1 MFTDLIPIIMPA
13 ISFKFQLKYG
23 ALPCVCV
30 MDTFRVI
37 HKDIAKILSLIII
50 SAIN

>member
-23 ALPCVCV
+23 ALPYVCNGYIPRDSYRYNENTV
-30 MDTFRVI
+30 THN
-37 HKDIAKILSLIII
+37 HKCD
-50 SAIN
+50 